1 MSRIGYALDLPATV
15 KRLQATFPTP
25 ISVEAALWVP
35 DRGIATNISK
45 AVGCDMMLL
54 RGDGGWY
61 AAPGVAMQHALEIA
75 AFRIHPGAVMLWHDD
90 LIGRLRGGTT

>member
-35 DRGIATNISK
+35 DRGIGTNISK

-54 RGDGGWY
+54 RGDGGLVCRARGCD
-61 AAPGVAMQHALEIA
+61 AARPGNRSFQDPSWRGDALA
-75 AFRIHPGAVMLWHDD
+75 R
-90 LIGRLRGGTT
+90 